1 MTQGPDE
8 TGPRSPLEAARALSE
23 YWSPKVIAELDEHFV
38 KVAKFNGTLCWH
50 AHEDE
55 DELFYVLS
63 GRLWIELR
71 DRKVELGP
79 GELFVVP
86 KGVEHNP
93 VTDEECLVML
103 VERKTTQHTGEQVVE
118 ATRSIEEQL
127 AQR

>member
-1 MTQGPDE
+1 
-8 TGPRSPLEAARALSE
+8 
-23 YWSPKVIAELDEHFV
+23 
-38 KVAKFNGTLCWH
+38 
-50 AHEDE
+50 
-55 DELFYVLS
+55 
-63 GRLWIELR
+63 
-71 DRKVELGP
+71 VELGP

-118 ATRSIEEQL
+118 TTRSIEEQL

>member
-1 MTQGPDE
+1 MTQGAGE

-63 GRLWIELR
+63 GRLRIELR